1 MNLISGKDI
10 AKQIENELLHEIEVL
25 KSKNIIPTIT
35 IIQVGD
41 NPASAVYVR
50 NKLKLCE
57 RLKINGTLEHLEEN
71 VTEETLLKTIV
82 KLNNDK
88 NVNGIL
94 VQLPLPKHIDEN
106 KVIETIS
113 PNKDVDCFHCEN
125 VGKIWTAKKNFNGI
139 LPCTPAGVIQMIK
152 RSNINI
158 SGKNVVIIGRSNI
171 VGKPLAALF
180 LLEDATVTI
189 CHSRTQNIKD
199 VCSKADILVPCL
211 GKAKFVTKEF
221 TNPNQVIIDVGINRD
236 EQGKLCGDCDF
247 ENIKEDVQAIS
258 PVPGGVGPMT
268 IIMLLNNLITVTKE
282 QNKNII

>member
-1 MNLISGKDI
+1 
-10 AKQIENELLHEIEVL
+10 
-25 KSKNIIPTIT
+25 
-35 IIQVGD
+35 
-41 NPASAVYVR
+41 
-50 NKLKLCE
+50 
-57 RLKINGTLEHLEEN
+57 
-71 VTEETLLKTIV
+71 
-82 KLNNDK
+82 
-88 NVNGIL
+88 
-94 VQLPLPKHIDEN
+94 
-106 KVIETIS
+106 
-113 PNKDVDCFHCEN
+113 
-125 VGKIWTAKKNFNGI
+125 
-139 LPCTPAGVIQMIK
+139 MIK

-158 SGKNVVIIGRSNI
+158 SGKNVAIIGRSNI

-236 EQGKLCGDCDF
+236 ENGKLCGDCDF

-282 QNKNII
+282 QNKNIV